1 MKSKAAAIVGAIF
14 MAVIVLFFVITG
26 AGALMKGS
34 PTAPRASTSKGTL
47 CELDADFA
55 MKAFEISNSIN
66 FIPIG
71 KEHYYLMT
79 AENDED
85 FVPFLVRAKPSWIE
99 KHFDIEEDP
108 DVEAGFAKSGSV
120 KIKGV
125 VSSINSEVRKEVSET
140 SAQLAK
146 LGVKVSSVLY
156 IDARYKEFGILR
168 ILSGAA
174 IAVLAVLSLLGAIS
188 GVLKSNKLLRV
199 LLGIAALGVAAL
211 ALFTLQVGF

>member
-1 MKSKAAAIVGAIF
+1 

-34 PTAPRASTSKGTL
+34 PAAPREGTAKGTL

-156 IDARYKEFGILR
+156 IDARYKEFGVLR

-174 IAVLAVLSLLGAIS
+174 IAVLAVLSILGTIS
-188 GVLKSNKLLRV
+188 GVLSANKFLRV
-199 LLGIAALGVAAL
+199 LLGIVTLGVAAL
-211 ALFTLQVGF
+211 ALFTLQVGL

>member
-1 MKSKAAAIVGAIF
+1 MSAVF
-14 MAVIVLFFVITG
+14 MAVIVLYFVITG
-26 AGALMKGS
+26 ASALLKSS

-47 CELDADFA
+47 CEFDADFT
-55 MKAFEISNSIN
+55 MKAFEINNSIN

-71 KEHYYLMT
+71 KEHYYIMT

-108 DVEAGFAKSGSV
+108 DVEAGMAKSGSV
-120 KIKGV
+120 KVKGV
-125 VSSINSEVRKEVSET
+125 VSSINHEVRSDVSKT

-146 LGVKVSSVLY
+146 LGVNVSSTLY

-174 IAVLAVLSLLGAIS
+174 IAVLAVLSILGTIS
-188 GVLKSNKLLRV
+188 GVLSANKFLRV